1 MSKKFTK
8 TIIRYMAVSMVVVI
22 LAMLLF
28 QFVSESNRYTNQ
40 ALEKLNT
47 VVQKLESN
55 DMEITRLTESVG
67 ENNLVKTRAFADMI
81 AEDPSI
87 IESKASLMEICE
99 RLMVRELHVIDDKGF
114 ITHST
119 VDAYIGFDMG
129 SGEQSAAFLKILD
142 DPSYELVQ
150 EPQKNA
156 AEGIVVQYI
165 GVARTDAK
173 GLVQVGIQPE
183 ILEETLAGTA
193 IDVVLAEFDYGTDG
207 YIFAI
212 DMETG
217 AVLAHK
223 NAEYIGQQASELG
236 FPEKLAAGGKAIKC
250 NGESEI
256 YTAIEHNG
264 MLIGAMVPA
273 SEFYAS
279 LVTQTAL
286 VSLALIVINAI
297 LVFVINRY
305 VSRNIVKGV
314 LDISDSTRRIADGDY
329 SVRVPE
335 TGDAELKE
343 LGKSINTM
351 VERIQSNLDD
361 NASLLEKQRQDM
373 EATNQMI
380 AKIKEASS
388 GIDAVSKETLSNSIS
403 IHEGSENQKVA
414 IEELRKTMDHLSD
427 ELSGSAKSASAVSAD
442 TMNAVS
448 ELDNTR
454 QFINQLAESME
465 EINQASQEIE
475 KIIDDISQIAQQ
487 TNMLSLNA
495 SIEAARA
502 GESGRGFAVVASEVG
517 SLAERSS
524 EAAKQTGTLIHNALQ
539 AVANGREITNKAV
552 ESFGNAVL
560 RIESTSRDVE
570 QISAMVDA
578 NASMV
583 VQAQEGLSTI
593 LQVVDTNVAIAQ
605 NSEGSARSMAEE
617 ADRLIQ
623 LVEHR

>member
-22 LAMLLF
+22 LAILLF
-28 QFVSESNRYTNQ
+28 QFVSENNRYTNQ

-55 DMEITRLTESVG
+55 DMEIARLTESVG

-81 AEDPSI
+81 AENPSI
-87 IESKASLMEICE
+87 IESKATLMEICE
-99 RLMVRELHVIDDKGF
+99 RLMVRELHVIDAKGF

-173 GLVQVGIQPE
+173 GFVQVGIQPE

-193 IDVVLAEFDYGTDG
+193 IDVVLAEFDYGTNG

-217 AVLAHK
+217 EVLAHK
-223 NAEYIGQQASELG
+223 NTEYIGQKASELG
-236 FPEKLAAGGKAIKC
+236 FPEKLAAGGKALK
-250 NGESEI
+250 GEI
-256 YTAIEHNG
+256 YTAIEYDG
-264 MLIGAMVPA
+264 MLLGAMIPS
-273 SEFYAS
+273 SEYFTS

-297 LVFVINRY
+297 LIFVINRY
-305 VSRNIVKGV
+305 VSRHIVKGV
-314 LDISDSTRRIADGDY
+314 LDISDSTRKIADGDY

-335 TGDAELKE
+335 DGDAELKE

-380 AKIKEASS
+380 AKIKATSS
-388 GIDAVSKETLSNSIS
+388 SIDAVSKETLSNSIS
-403 IHEGSENQKVA
+403 IHEGSEDQKLA
-414 IEELRKTMDHLSD
+414 IEELRKIMDNLSGELSD
-427 ELSGSAKSASAVSAD
+427 SAKSASAVSAD
-442 TMNAVS
+442 TMSAVG

-454 QFINQLAESME
+454 QLINQLSDSME

-539 AVANGREITNKAV
+539 AVANGREITNRAV

-570 QISAMVDA
+570 QISTMVDA

-583 VQAQEGLSTI
+583 VHAQEGLGTI
-593 LQVVDTNVAIAQ
+593 LQVVDTNVIIAQ